1 MSDPASVRKHYLKST
16 LNREDLPGNPFD
28 LFKLWWHNAL
38 ESEVEEPNAMTL
50 ATVDIMHQPSA
61 RTVLLKGITPEGFEF
76 YTNYNSRKAMEM
88 EQHPKVALLFF
99 WKELERQIRIEGRVE
114 KVSEERSR
122 EYFQSR
128 PKESQIGAWASPQSE
143 VIPDR
148 SVLEEEVK
156 KLEKEYEEHHVL
168 PLPDDWGGYLVR
180 PHLFEFWQGRENRLH
195 DRFQYRMHEDEWII
209 ERLAP

>member
-1 MSDPASVRKHYLKST
+1 MDFFRQWWLMAVESDIL
-16 LNREDLPGNPFD
+16 
-28 LFKLWWHNAL
+28 
-38 ESEVEEPNAMTL
+38 EPNAMAL
-50 ATVDIMHQPSA
+50 ATVDIMNQPA
-61 RTVLLKGITPEGFEF
+61 CRMVLLKGITAEGFEF
-76 YTNYNSRKAMEM
+76 YTNYNSRKALEM
-88 EQHPKVALLFF
+88 DQHPKVALLFF

-148 SVLEEEVK
+148 SVLDDEVR
-156 KLEKEYEEHHVL
+156 KLEKEYDQHHVL

-180 PHLFEFWQGRENRLH
+180 PQLFEFWQGRANRLH
-195 DRFQYRMHEDEWII
+195 DRFQYTLHEGEWII